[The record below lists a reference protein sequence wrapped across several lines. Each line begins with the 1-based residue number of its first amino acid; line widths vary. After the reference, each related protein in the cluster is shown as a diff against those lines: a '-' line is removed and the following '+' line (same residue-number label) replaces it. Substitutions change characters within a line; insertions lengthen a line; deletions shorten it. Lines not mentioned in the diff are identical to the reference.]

1 MICKNCNHEIPPGCL
16 FCMNCGAKAEPD
28 GTETGTGSGTKT
40 GPQNEET
47 ILNLTRQLQDAS
59 ARIGYLEQQLNQG
72 PSGEAEGGKTGS
84 VSQRRLGHFF
94 SFVFSALFFFTL
106 FLCSNSA

>member
-28 GTETGTGSGTKT
+28 GTETGTGSGTQT

-59 ARIGYLEQQLNQG
+59 ARIGYLEQQLDQALQ
-72 PSGEAEGGKTGS
+72 EKQKAEKQAASANVVWGI
-84 VSQRRLGHFF
+84 FF
-94 SFVFSALFFFTL
+94 ICIFCFVLFYFIFMQ
-106 FLCSNSA
+106 